1 MRILIAPNAFKNSL
15 DAVKVAEAINRGL
28 QQSKLSCINVCFPV
42 GDGGDGTASL
52 LAQHFNGKMIEATV
66 HDPLGRKIKTSFGLT
81 DDDATAVIELADASG
96 LRLLQPGEYA
106 PLHTTTYGTGELI
119 KQALDK
125 GVKKIIL
132 GIGGSATVDAGVG
145 LLQALGIKFYDGN
158 GDELQQLPASL
169 INLHKI
175 DTTEMDKRLAHT
187 EIVVL
192 CDVANTLLGAAGA
205 ATIFGPQKGAAE
217 NEVQQLEKALTQ
229 LRNIV
234 FAETGKDIAIIK
246 HGGASGGV
254 AAGLNTFLQA
264 KLVNGIEHFL
274 DITGFDTALEN
285 ADLVITGEGS
295 IDIQTLQG
303 KAPFGV
309 AKRAKEKSIRVIGI
323 AGKVPL
329 CPDEQLHQYFD
340 VLIPISHEAMDMQ
353 TAIDHT
359 YDNLVRTG
367 KLLGDLLSR

>member
-15 DAVKVAEAINRGL
+15 DAVKVAEAISKGL
-28 QQSKLSCINVCFPV
+28 QQSKLSCSTVCFPV

-52 LAQHFNGKMIEATV
+52 LAQHFNGEIIEAIV
-66 HDPLGRKIKTSFGLT
+66 HDPLGRKIKTSFGLI

-96 LRLLQPGEYA
+96 LRLLQPCEYA
-106 PLHTTTYGTGELI
+106 PLRTTTYGTGELI

-145 LLQALGIKFYDGN
+145 LLQALGIKFFDGN
-158 GDELQQLPASL
+158 GDELQQPASL
-169 INLHKI
+169 INLHKT
-175 DTTEMDKRLAHT
+175 DTTGIDKRLAHT

-234 FAETGKDIAIIK
+234 FAETGKDMATIK

-254 AAGLNTFLQA
+254 AAGLDTFLQA

-274 DITGFDTALEN
+274 DITGFDAALEK

-309 AKRAKEKSIRVIGI
+309 AKRAKEKSILVIGI

-329 CPDEQLHQYFD
+329 CPDEQLQQYFD
-340 VLIPISHEAMDMQ
+340 VLLPISHEAMDIQ

-367 KLLGDLLSR
+367 KLLGDLMKR

>member
-1 MRILIAPNAFKNSL
+1 MQILIAPNAFKNSL
-15 DAVKVAEAINRGL
+15 DAVKVAEAISKGL
-28 QQSKLSCINVCFPV
+28 QQSKLSCSTVCFPV

-52 LAQHFNGKMIEATV
+52 LVQHFDGKMMEATV
-66 HDPLGRKIKTSFGLT
+66 HDPLGRKIKTSFGLI
-81 DDDATAVIELADASG
+81 DNDATAVIELADASG
-96 LRLLQPGEYA
+96 LRLLQPGEYD
-106 PLHTTTYGTGELI
+106 PLLATTYGTGELI
-119 KQALDK
+119 KQALTK
-125 GVKKIIL
+125 GVKKIII

-145 LLQALGIKFYDGN
+145 LLQALGIKFYDDN
-158 GDELQQLPASL
+158 GDALQQLPGSL

-175 DTTEMDKRLAHT
+175 DTTGIDNRLMHT
-187 EIVVL
+187 EIFVL
-192 CDVANTLLGAAGA
+192 CDVANTLLGTAGA
-205 ATIFGPQKGAAE
+205 ATIFGPQKGASE
-217 NEVQQLEKALTQ
+217 KEVQQLEKALTQ

-234 FAETGKDIAIIK
+234 FTESGKDMATIK

-254 AAGLNTFLQA
+254 AAGLHTFLQA

-274 DITGFDTALEN
+274 DITEFDNALKN

-309 AKRAKEKSIRVIGI
+309 AKRAKERSIPVIGI

-329 CPDEQLHQYFD
+329 HYNEELQQYFD
-340 VLIPISHEAMDMQ
+340 VLIPISHEAMDIQ
-353 TAIDHT
+353 TAIAST

-367 KLLGDLLSR
+367 KMLGDLLCR

>member
-15 DAVKVAEAINRGL
+15 AAVKVAEAISKGL
-28 QQSKLSCINVCFPV
+28 QQSTLSCSTVCFPV

-52 LAQHFNGKMIEATV
+52 IVQHFNGKIIEATV
-66 HDPLGRKIKTSFGLT
+66 HDPLGRKIKTSFGLI

-96 LRLLQPGEYA
+96 LRLLQPFEYA
-106 PLHTTTYGTGELI
+106 PLRTNTYGTGELM
-119 KQALDK
+119 KQALDN
-125 GVKKIIL
+125 GVIKIII

-158 GDELQQLPASL
+158 EDDLQQLPASL
-169 INLHKI
+169 INLYKTDKTGI
-175 DTTEMDKRLAHT
+175 DKRLAHA

-234 FAETGKDIAIIK
+234 FAETGKDMAAIK

-254 AAGLNTFLQA
+254 AAGLHSFLQA

-274 DITGFDTALEN
+274 DITGFDAALEN

-309 AKRAKEKSIRVIGI
+309 AKRAKAKSIPVIGI

-329 CPDEQLHQYFD
+329 HHSEELQQYFD
-340 VLIPISHEAMDMQ
+340 ALLPISHESMDIQ

-367 KLLGDLLSR
+367 KLLGDLLNR